1 MKLKKKIKSNE
12 DYKTYTTKLT
22 IISAKACDEESDM
35 DELFIDEFCV
45 DKIKVSFQTESGDI
59 FTQTIKVEF
68 GVNSVFDEIREAISV
83 DRTFD
88 YSYPESFIGKKCNAI
103 IATKSTWDKAFIVAA
118 F

>member
-1 MKLKKKIKSNE
+1 MKLKSNE
-12 DYKTYTTKLT
+12 DYKTDTTNLT

-35 DELFIDEFCV
+35 EELFIEESCV
-45 DKIKVSFQTESGDI
+45 DKIKVKFQTEGGEV

-68 GVNSVFDEIREAISV
+68 GVNSVFDEIREAISA
-83 DRTFD
+83 DKKFD
-88 YSYPESFIGKKCNAI
+88 CSYPEAFIGKKCNAI